1 VDAFLQNAERIFEV
15 ARSDNS
21 AGPGEFAL
29 LIGADGGLHF
39 VMESPLALMESG
51 DCGAATAYRVTK
63 TDGGGVRVAGRSGNR
78 ECTLI
83 QHGVIQHGARRE
95 NPARRFSAEL
105 LRDQPLYRISSEL
118 TISAG
123 S

>member
-1 VDAFLQNAERIFEV
+1 MDAFLQNAERIFEV
-15 ARSDNS
+15 ARSDSS

-39 VMESPLALMESG
+39 VMESPPAG

-78 ECTLI
+78 ECTLV
-83 QHGVIQHGARRE
+83 QHGTRRE